1 MSSRILYAAI
11 SFDLMARKRPSALDA
26 LEDVAPPIPKAEK
39 KKLADKAAYNKP
51 ATYRL
56 PETLIGEMKN
66 IADTE
71 RVKISDLVTFALQ
84 NFIQGYESGKIVL
97 PKAEPSY
104 YRLDL
109 S

>member
-1 MSSRILYAAI
+1 MERNLNSLRGNR
-11 SFDLMARKRPSALDA
+11 FKFMARKRPSALDA
-26 LEDVAPPIPKAEK
+26 LEDVAPPIPKNEK
-39 KKLADKAAYNKP
+39 KKATQKATNKP

-56 PETLIGEMKN
+56 PETIIEELKN
-66 IADTE
+66 IADSE

-84 NFIQGYESGKIVL
+84 NFIQGYETGKIVL